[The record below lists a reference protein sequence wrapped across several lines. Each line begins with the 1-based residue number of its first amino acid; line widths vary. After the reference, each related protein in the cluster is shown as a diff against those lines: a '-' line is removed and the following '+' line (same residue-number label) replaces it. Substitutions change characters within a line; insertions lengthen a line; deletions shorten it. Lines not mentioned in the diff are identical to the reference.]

1 MKRIVYFCA
10 VILSLSLLGACGKAE
25 KKEPAK
31 DSHSE
36 NFRKAEQCIRNYE
49 KDIKAAKSCADLEA
63 AMGNFYN
70 EQAKVEV
77 PDAAERKELSK
88 LVEEAEKLFLEKFTT
103 LDCAS
108 EPEEGEE

>member
-1 MKRIVYFCA
+1 
-10 VILSLSLLGACGKAE
+10 
-25 KKEPAK
+25 
-31 DSHSE
+31 
-36 NFRKAEQCIRNYE
+36 
-49 KDIKAAKSCADLEA
+49 
-63 AMGNFYN
+63 MGNFYN